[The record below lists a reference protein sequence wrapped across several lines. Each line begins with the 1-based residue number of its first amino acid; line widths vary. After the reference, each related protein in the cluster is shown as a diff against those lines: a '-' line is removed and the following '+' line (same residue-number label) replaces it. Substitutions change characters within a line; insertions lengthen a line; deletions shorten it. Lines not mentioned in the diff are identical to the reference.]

1 MEAQQFLFGE
11 WLVDPTTN
19 SIHQSGERK
28 QMEPRAMEV
37 LVVLCKAA
45 GKIVSADELL
55 AQCWRTDVYG
65 DNPVHKVLAQ
75 LRRLLGDTASDP
87 SYIETVRKRGYRT
100 LAQISY
106 GKADAG
112 AAAGWGDR
120 TPFRGLHAF
129 DEEHAQVF
137 FGRDD
142 AIRRL
147 VETASAQI
155 EARLAL
161 QLVLGPSGSGKS
173 SLVRAGLFPAMAPR
187 QRGDKPALLST
198 TTFDLAEQG
207 AQSLFGALASAM
219 LDLHTGDAD
228 LFPGDS
234 AASLAKRLEQD
245 REGVLRQ
252 MTAAAV
258 MARSAGRGGN
268 GPLCFGIFI
277 DHFEALF
284 APGRCLE
291 SERDALL
298 KAIEDLAHS
307 GGALVVIGCRNDFYP
322 HIARHPVLMDGKPN
336 GAHFDLAPP
345 TFAEMAQIIRLPV
358 VAAGLSFGVDPQT
371 QARLDDVLCESA
383 AASPD
388 ALPLLQYCL
397 QELYALRDENGEL
410 GFDAFRQVGGV
421 EGAIAQRAEQVV
433 NRFSAAQKAALE
445 RVMSLVVVIAPNEET
460 VTSRRAPWSALR
472 GEAERQVVDALV
484 ESRLFV
490 SELLGDVPGFGIAHE
505 AILRRW
511 PRMREWIELHRSA
524 LLEHARLANQTA
536 RWVREGRSAELLLP
550 RGKQL
555 EAARALQASGQFAL
569 SEDQEQLIRLSL
581 RRARRGERLR
591 LLAMGTIVVLALLAL
606 ALGISAT
613 ASRKLAEK
621 RRVEAEGLMGYML
634 GDFADKLR
642 PLGRLELLDGVS
654 TRALGYLGAAQDEEL
669 STTGLA
675 QRAQALQVIAEVRR
689 ARGDSK
695 SAAQALDAAQAI
707 LMAEH
712 AKAPANV
719 EVLKNLGLNAYWL
732 GLIAKDR
739 GDVDKA
745 TAHWQSYLKF
755 SDDLHRLEPNKVEW
769 WIEQSYA
776 HNNLGSLVASRG
788 NPAEAAREFE
798 QSIALKRRA
807 LDRQPGTRMLLEEL
821 ADSYS
826 WLGAAKQA
834 LGELRAAGELYEQE
848 MTIIQQL
855 RTAAPG
861 ETLWIRSEAWALDHR
876 AAIRVAQG
884 QDDAALRDFR
894 AARALMT
901 GLGKSDEKNL
911 VWQAEA
917 AGIELEEQIIL
928 ARTDGAAK
936 AVPGMRDI
944 VARLNRLTATDPKNT
959 MWARRAGM
967 AQAWLAEML
976 LKSGQPDAARREAQ
990 AAVARMRQLYDAN
1003 QADKVLRQALIKA
1016 LVVSA
1021 DIDSAIG
1028 DGAGARAACRA
1039 ASDMLGLEVSASRDY
1054 RLLDPWVRVSYCL
1067 GDYDAAAQAAAR
1079 LKSFGYSQLGY
1090 MQFLAQ
1096 QSKAKGKS

>member
-11 WLVDPTTN
+11 WMVDPSTN

-37 LVVLCKAA
+37 LVVLCRAA

-75 LRRLLGDTASDP
+75 LRRLLGDTASAP

-100 LAQISY
+100 LAPISF
-106 GKADAG
+106 GKADP
-112 AAAGWGDR
+112 AAAGRWGDR

-129 DEEHAQVF
+129 GEEHAQVF
-137 FGRDD
+137 FGRDE

-147 VETASAQI
+147 VDAASAQV
-155 EARLAL
+155 EAGLAL

-173 SLVRAGLFPAMAPR
+173 SLVRAGLFPALAPAL
-187 QRGDKPALLST
+187 RGDRTALLST

-207 AQSLFGALASAM
+207 EQSLFAALASAM
-219 LDLHTGDAD
+219 LDLHAFDAD
-228 LFPGDS
+228 VFPGDS
-234 AASLAKRLEQD
+234 AVSLGKRLEQD

-252 MTAAAV
+252 MTAALAAA
-258 MARSAGRGGN
+258 ARQGEY
-268 GPLCFGIFI
+268 GPLRFGIFI

-284 APGRCLE
+284 ASGRCTDAERE
-291 SERDALL
+291 SVLAAIGDLARSGAALL
-298 KAIEDLAHS
+298 
-307 GGALVVIGCRNDFYP
+307 VIGCRNDFYP
-322 HIARHPVLMDGKPN
+322 HVARHPILMDGKPH

-345 TFAEMAQIIRLPV
+345 SFAEIAQIIRLPV
-358 VAAGLSFGVDPQT
+358 AAAGLSFGVDPQT

-397 QELYALRDENGEL
+397 QELYGLRSENGEL

-433 NRFSAAQKAALE
+433 GRFSAAQKAALE

-511 PRMREWIELHRSA
+511 PRMREWIEVHKSA

-569 SEDQEQLIRLSL
+569 TGDQDQLIRLSL
-581 RRARRGERLR
+581 HRARRGERLR

-642 PLGRLELLDGVS
+642 PLGRLELLDSVS
-654 TRALGYLGAAQDEEL
+654 SKALDYLGAPRDEKL
-669 STTGLA
+669 SMTALA

-695 SAAQALDAAQAI
+695 GAAQALDAAQGI
-707 LMAEH
+707 LMEQH

-719 EVLKNLGLNAYWL
+719 EVLKNLGVNAYWL
-732 GLIAKDR
+732 GQIAKDR
-739 GDVDKA
+739 SDFDKA
-745 TAHWQSYLKF
+745 ALHWKDYLRF
-755 SDDLHRLEPNKVEW
+755 SDDLNRIEPDNVEW
-769 WIEQSYA
+769 WIEQSYG
-776 HNNLGSLVASRG
+776 HNNLGSLAASRSD
-788 NPAEAAREFE
+788 PETAAREFE

-807 LDRQPGTRMLLEEL
+807 LARQPGNPALLKEL

-826 WLGAAKQA
+826 WMGNVKET
-834 LGELRAAGELYEQE
+834 LGELGVAGELYAQE
-848 MTIIQQL
+848 MAVVQQL
-855 RTAAPG
+855 RAGAPG
-861 ETLWIRSEAWALDHR
+861 VALWIRSEAWALRHR
-876 AAIRVAQG
+876 ALNRRAQG
-884 QDDAALRDFR
+884 QDDAALHDYQN
-894 AARALMT
+894 ARALMV
-901 GLGKSDEKNL
+901 GLSKTDEKNL
-911 VWQAEA
+911 SWQAEA
-917 AGIELEEQIIL
+917 TSLELEEHTIT
-928 ARTDGAAK
+928 ARTDTGEK
-936 AVPGMRDI
+936 V
-944 VARLNRLTATDPKNT
+944 
-959 MWARRAGM
+959 
-967 AQAWLAEML
+967 
-976 LKSGQPDAARREAQ
+976 
-990 AAVARMRQLYDAN
+990 VARMRDIHTHLARLAEADPKNVIWAHSASLAQTRLAELLLKRGQAEAARQEAKSAVAALRLLRDGNIAN
-1003 QADKVLRQALIKA
+1003 RLVRLTLIRALLVL
-1016 LVVSA
+1016 A
-1021 DIDSAIG
+1021 DIEHGAG
-1028 DGAGARAACRA
+1028 DGLASGTACLGAL
-1039 ASDMLGLEVSASRDY
+1039 DLLGPDAPASRDFQI
-1054 RLLDPWVRVSYCL
+1054 LDPLVRVNHCL
-1067 GDYDAAAQAAAR
+1067 GKGDAAGQAAAR
-1079 LKSFGYSQLGY
+1079 LRSFGYSDRSYL
-1090 MQFLAQ
+1090 QFLSLQ
-1096 QSKAKGKS
+1096 NKTKGKS